1 MEVLSRALLSLAAI
15 VAALILV
22 AAAVLFLGA
31 ALYLWLVALAVAP
44 ALAALIVGVVGFVL
58 AGLIVLAARLSWRC
72 RGTRRPTGDR
82 GANASLGAGNLNDL
96 AAQLG
101 SLAARELSA
110 EAQAHPYRAVVV
122 SLLAGL
128 AVGGSPTLRN
138 VLDKLLKN

>member
-1 MEVLSRALLSLAAI
+1 MELLSRALLSLAAI

-31 ALYLWLVALAVAP
+31 ALYLWLVALSFAP
-44 ALAALIVGVVGFVL
+44 SLAALIVGGVGFAL

-72 RGTRRPTGDR
+72 GRTRRSASDR
-82 GANASLGAGNLNDL
+82 GAAAAPGAGNLNDL

-101 SLAARELSA
+101 SLAARELNA

-128 AVGGSPTLRN
+128 AVGSSPALRN
-138 VLDKLLKN
+138 MLDKLLKN